1 MDRNTARNAD
11 SSRIPI
17 SRLASLMESFTM
29 KNSARHLPDLLEQ
42 AENNSL
48 SYREFLLDILETEVR
63 CRNERRRKRNYAGA
77 HFPPNIRPVDEFDPA
92 ELESGITATQI
103 QQLKEL
109 NWLDAYGNIILAGPP
124 GLGKTMIATGLGLE
138 AINSGYTVCFERMT
152 NFVKILDTA
161 ETERS
166 AGFRLKNIRKAQLV
180 IIDEIGYTP
189 ITREQANRFFNFIS
203 DSYESKS
210 IIFTTNK
217 EITEWAE
224 MMGDPV
230 LTTAMLDRILHH
242 AKCFSLKGES
252 YRLKHPEMFGTT
264 E

>member
-1 MDRNTARNAD
+1 MNKGIARNLD
-11 SSRIPI
+11 TEHIPV
-17 SRLASLMESFTM
+17 SKLASLMESFTM
-29 KNSARHLPDLLEQ
+29 KNSARQLADILDR
-42 AENNSL
+42 AEDNSF
-48 SYREFLLDILETEVR
+48 SYREFLLDLLETEVK

-77 HFPPNIRPVDEFDPA
+77 HFPPNVRPIDEFEPT
-92 ELESGITATQI
+92 ELEEGITESQI
-103 QQLKEL
+103 KQLKEL
-109 NWLDAYGNIILAGPP
+109 NWLDSYGNIILAGPP

-152 NFVKILDTA
+152 NFVKILDKA

-203 DSYESKS
+203 DAYETKS

-217 EITEWAE
+217 EVTEWAE
-224 MMGDPV
+224 MMGDPI

-242 AKCFSLKGES
+242 SKCFSLKGES
-252 YRLKHPEMFGTT
+252 YRLKHPEMFTT
-264 E
+264 TT